1 MERIVRHITQQLVNK
16 LPERKDFFTPDQ
28 LRDLEIPEFI
38 VERIQVEMM
47 RNLDDSVVPPYT
59 EWADMNNETVR
70 DAWEKFI
77 DAILAESRMPKIYAQ
92 SVFETAVADT
102 VEILIQ
108 PRHNIP
114 EAIFGPDRALD
125 LKTIEKRVKAVTVY
139 KHLSS
144 AVLRYMKRRNLQ
156 ALTYEQCENIIDKV
170 DEKLVEQYHPLNWTQ
185 LLSPLFELLGNSV
198 DTNLLRLFFEDKGRN
213 RIARKFDLLNSQISK
228 TEMIEVL
235 SAPDL
240 LDLEGYEDSQNK
252 LFGDEGDKKS
262 AGSEQ
267 RGDKSAS
274 GGPKKELY
282 PGGPEIGSF
291 DSELGLDTPGKSE
304 SKLFDKKAGKSDK
317 DDAILSTFHKRR
329 SYYAPED
336 DEFSNEE
343 MSGEGE
349 EYQDDD
355 RDDSAAIPRKTAS
368 EELPDEKK
376 RERDDEFIH
385 TEFLQKDEEEKSEA
399 DLSSEITEDNPETES
414 GLSLEE
420 NQTTQKNDSDP
431 EDEKPLH
438 KLFILDETAFEEKEI
453 EEEEESVEDAES
465 LNSIFVMEEHD
476 MAEIPEDRF
485 EDAPVDD
492 LNEKET
498 ESDHDIE
505 NPDQD
510 APMWKKF
517 LEIEEFSG
525 DIDIDKVQEKSP
537 EELPGD
543 AEESEKREAKKVQ
556 ILDLAKLYDSEDEE
570 SAADQ
575 LLSWLSSDKLRFIRE
590 IFNDSEEA
598 YITAINEISEFDNWK
613 NASRYLEKDV
623 FSKHMIDMYSDEA
636 VDFTDS
642 LHSFFREYKSS
653 QTTGNG

>member
-70 DAWEKFI
+70 NAWEKFI
-77 DAILAESRMPKIYAQ
+77 EAILAESRMPKIYAQ

-240 LDLEGYEDSQNK
+240 LDLEGYEDSQNS
-252 LFGDEGDKKS
+252 LFNDESDKKS
-262 AGSEQ
+262 AGTEQ
-267 RGDKSAS
+267 RGDKPAS
-274 GGPKKELY
+274 GAPKKELY

-291 DSELGLDTPGKSE
+291 DSELGLETTDKKKGKF
-304 SKLFDKKAGKSDK
+304 FDKKTGKSDK

-336 DEFSNEE
+336 EEFSNEE
-343 MSGEGE
+343 MSRESE

-355 RDDSAAIPRKTAS
+355 RDDSAAKPHKSGS
-368 EELPDEKK
+368 EELSSENK
-376 RERDDEFIH
+376 RERDDEFFH
-385 TEFLQKDEEEKSEA
+385 TEFFQKDEEEKSEA
-399 DLSSEITEDNPETES
+399 DLSPEITEEDRETES
-414 GLSLEE
+414 GLSLEID
-420 NQTTQKNDSDP
+420 QAAQKNESDP

-438 KLFILDETAFEEKEI
+438 KLFVLDETAFEEKEI
-453 EEEEESVEDAES
+453 EKEPVEDAES

-476 MAEIPEDRF
+476 MTEIPEEKF
-485 EDAPVDD
+485 EDAQVDD
-492 LNEKET
+492 LNEKGT

-505 NPDQD
+505 DPDQED

-517 LEIEEFSG
+517 LEIEEFPD
-525 DIDIDKVQEKSP
+525 DIDIDKVQEKRP
-537 EELPGD
+537 EGLPWD
-543 AEESEKREAKKVQ
+543 AEESEKKDAGNVQ

-575 LLSWLSSDKLRFIRE
+575 LLSWLSSDKSRFIRE
-590 IFNDSEEA
+590 IFNDSEKA
-598 YITAINEISEFDNWK
+598 YKTAINEISEFNNWK

-642 LHSFFREYKSS
+642 LHSFFREHKSS

>member
-16 LPERKDFFTPDQ
+16 LPERKDFFTPDE

-38 VERIQVEMM
+38 VERIEVEMM

-59 EWADMNNETVR
+59 EWANMNNQTVL

-114 EAIFGPDRALD
+114 EAIFGPDKALD
-125 LKTIEKRVKAVTVY
+125 LKTIEKRIRAVTVY

-170 DEKLVEQYHPLNWTQ
+170 DEKLVEKYHPLNWTQ

-213 RIARKFDLLNSQISK
+213 RIARKFDLLNSQVSK

-235 SAPDL
+235 SATDL
-240 LDLEGYEDSQNK
+240 LDLEGYEDSQNS
-252 LFGDEGDKKS
+252 FFTDDSDKKLS
-262 AGSEQ
+262 GPEKGTD
-267 RGDKSAS
+267 RPAS
-274 GGPKKELY
+274 GSPKKQLY

-291 DSELGLDTPGKSE
+291 DSEMGMDVPEKKE
-304 SKLFDKKAGKSDK
+304 SKFFDKKADKKGK

-329 SYYAPED
+329 SYYGPED
-336 DEFSNEE
+336 EE
-343 MSGEGE
+343 MTDE
-349 EYQDDD
+349 ELTGKGDEYKDDD
-355 RDDSAAIPRKTAS
+355 RDDSAPPPGESISQDSSK
-368 EELPDEKK
+368 EENDET
-376 RERDDEFIH
+376 DNDFLYG
-385 TEFLQKDEEEKSEA
+385 EFLHKEEEEDNEPDHSA
-399 DLSSEITEDNPETES
+399 DMTKEEPEPSSEKNQDLTAQENDPET
-414 GLSLEE
+414 
-420 NQTTQKNDSDP
+420 D
-431 EDEKPLH
+431 DEKPLH
-438 KLFILDETAFEEKEI
+438 KLFVLDETAIEEKET
-453 EEEEESVEDAES
+453 EEEEEPPADEES

-476 MAEIPEDRF
+476 MTEIPEERF
-485 EDAPVDD
+485 ENDPDYD
-492 LNEKET
+492 LNEKLAEADQ
-498 ESDHDIE
+498 EE
-505 NPDQD
+505 EEPDED

-517 LEIEEFSG
+517 LEIEDFSNE
-525 DIDIDKVQEKSP
+525 IDITKIHEKKAETSS
-537 EELPGD
+537 ED
-543 AEESEKREAKKVQ
+543 AEEEEKEDAKKVQ
-556 ILDLAKLYDSEDEE
+556 ILDLAKLYNSDEDE
-570 SAADQ
+570 SNSDH
-575 LLSWLSSDKLRFIRE
+575 LLRWLSSEKKRFVRE
-590 IFNDSEEA
+590 IFNDSEKA
-598 YITAINEISEFDNWK
+598 YKTAILEISEFESWK

>member
-16 LPERKDFFTPDQ
+16 LPERKDFFTPDE

-59 EWADMNNETVR
+59 EWADMNNQTVL

-114 EAIFGPDRALD
+114 EAIFGPDKALD
-125 LKTIEKRVKAVTVY
+125 LKTIEKRIKAVTVY

-240 LDLEGYEDSQNK
+240 LDLEGYEDSQNS
-252 LFGDEGDKKS
+252 LFNDEDDKKS
-262 AGSEQ
+262 AGS
-267 RGDKSAS
+267 
-274 GGPKKELY
+274 PKKELY

-291 DSELGLDTPGKSE
+291 DSELGLETPGKKE
-304 SKLFDKKAGKSDK
+304 SKMFGNNAEKRGK

-329 SYYAPED
+329 SYYTPED
-336 DEFSNEE
+336 EEASEE
-343 MSGEGE
+343 MSAQSE

-355 RDDSAAIPRKTAS
+355 RDDSAASPEKPSS
-368 EELPDEKK
+368 ENLSKEKNEETDK
-376 RERDDEFIH
+376 DSLYGRVHHEKEEEDAERERSSEFSEDEP
-385 TEFLQKDEEEKSEA
+385 EPESFLEKDENLTGQENE
-399 DLSSEITEDNPETES
+399 PETE
-414 GLSLEE
+414 E
-420 NQTTQKNDSDP
+420 K
-431 EDEKPLH
+431 KPLH
-438 KLFILDETAFEEKEI
+438 KLFVLDETAIEEKEI
-453 EEEEESVEDAES
+453 EEEKEPDSDEES

-476 MAEIPEDRF
+476 MAEIPEGRF
-485 EDAPVDD
+485 EDDPEDD
-492 LNEKET
+492 LNEKQAK
-498 ESDHDIE
+498 
-505 NPDQD
+505 PDQEEEERD
-510 APMWKKF
+510 EDDPMWKKF
-517 LEIEEFSG
+517 LEIEEFS
-525 DIDIDKVQEKSP
+525 DEIDIDTIQEKKP
-537 EELPGD
+537 ESSSEDLGR
-543 AEESEKREAKKVQ
+543 EEKDSKKAQ
-556 ILDLAKLYDSEDEE
+556 ALDLAKLYSSDSDDVE
-570 SAADQ
+570 SDADQ
-575 LLSWLSSDKLRFIRE
+575 LLRWLSRDKRRFVRE
-590 IFNDSEEA
+590 IFNDSEKE
-598 YITAINEISEFDNWK
+598 YTDAILEISEFDNWK
-613 NASRYLEKDV
+613 SASGYLEKNV

>member
-16 LPERKDFFTPDQ
+16 LPERKDFFTPDE
-28 LRDLEIPEFI
+28 LRDLKIPEFI

-70 DAWEKFI
+70 NAWEKFI

-125 LKTIEKRVKAVTVY
+125 LKTIEKRIRAVTVY

-185 LLSPLFELLGNSV
+185 LLSPLFELLDNSV

-213 RIARKFDLLNSQISK
+213 RIARKFDLLNSQVSK

-240 LDLEGYEDSQNK
+240 LDLEGYEDSQNS
-252 LFGDEGDKKS
+252 LFNDDSEKK
-262 AGSEQ
+262 G
-267 RGDKSAS
+267 
-274 GGPKKELY
+274 GGPDKGKERPSTGSPKKQLY

-291 DSELGLDTPGKSE
+291 DSEMGLDVPEKKE
-304 SKLFDKKAGKSDK
+304 SKFFDKQADKKDK

-329 SYYAPED
+329 SYYVPED
-336 DEFSNEE
+336 EE
-343 MSGEGE
+343 MTDEELSGQGE
-349 EYQDDD
+349 EYKDDD
-355 RDDSAAIPRKTAS
+355 RDDSAPPPVESMSQDSSK
-368 EELPDEKK
+368 EK
-376 RERDDEFIH
+376 DDETDSEILYGSFLYKEEEEDSEPGQS
-385 TEFLQKDEEEKSEA
+385 TDAAKEKPGPEFSSEKDQNQGDQKD
-399 DLSSEITEDNPETES
+399 
-414 GLSLEE
+414 
-420 NQTTQKNDSDP
+420 DP
-431 EDEKPLH
+431 ESDEEKPLH
-438 KLFILDETAFEEKEI
+438 KLFVLDETAIDEKEI
-453 EEEEESVEDAES
+453 EEEELPTDNES

-476 MAEIPEDRF
+476 MDEIPVDRF
-485 EDAPVDD
+485 EETFDDD
-492 LNEKET
+492 LKGKKTDPEQEG
-498 ESDHDIE
+498 EE
-505 NPDQD
+505 PDED

-517 LEIEEFSG
+517 LEIEDFS
-525 DIDIDKVQEKSP
+525 DELEISNIQDKKSDASF
-537 EELPGD
+537 GD
-543 AEESEKREAKKVQ
+543 AGEVEKEDAKKVQ
-556 ILDLAKLYDSEDEE
+556 ILDLAKLYGSDDDDSD
-570 SAADQ
+570 SDQ
-575 LLSWLSSDKLRFIRE
+575 LLRWLSSDKKRFIRE
-590 IFNDSEEA
+590 IFNDSEKA
-598 YITAINEISEFDNWK
+598 YRTAILEISEFDNWK
-613 NASRYLEKDV
+613 SASRYLEKDV
-623 FSKHMIDMYSDEA
+623 FSRHMIDMYSDEA